1 MNGGTWKKVG
11 SWLREHLG
19 QIVGGILLAGSAGWT
34 LTVVHPPQS
43 DAERAIIAI
52 TATILGLC
60 LGVILDYLRDIRRL
74 SLKPPLKVYPDQSS
88 SDLDLLSFVVQ
99 EKPRTAK
106 LLEYSSATVHGIL
119 SSLVAN
125 SSDIQLLLQ
134 HPEFA
139 VTSQQGDRI
148 CSQIKAYSIE
158 FEEYPQLRIRCYR
171 ERASVRGRKVD
182 ERLIYVGWYRYLT
195 IQAANQP
202 LVETVWGHNNP
213 LISPSSEAKESFN
226 VMNQWFDQVFS
237 QLWENGY
244 TLKEVCND
252 CKNKCSTPP
261 SQEWLDLVSKS

>member
-1 MNGGTWKKVG
+1 MNGLTLKLIG

-19 QIVGGILLAGSAGWT
+19 QILGGILLAGFAGWT
-34 LTVVHPPQS
+34 LTVIHP
-43 DAERAIIAI
+43 AESNTEIAIIAI

-60 LGVILDYLRDIRRL
+60 LAFILDYLRDIKRL
-74 SLKPPLKVYPDQSS
+74 SLKPPVKVYPDQSS
-88 SDLDLLSFVVQ
+88 SDIDLLSFIAH
-99 EKPRTAK
+99 EKPRRAK

-125 SSDIQLLLQ
+125 TSDIQLLVQ

-139 VTSQQGDRI
+139 VGSQQRDRI

-171 ERASVRGRKVD
+171 ERASVRGRKFD
-182 ERLIYVGWYRYLT
+182 ERLIYLGWYRYVA
-195 IQAANQP
+195 IQAKNQP

-213 LISPSSEAKESFN
+213 LISPTTEARESFN
-226 VMNQWFDQVFS
+226 MMNEWFDQVFS
-237 QLWENGY
+237 ELWKNGPA
-244 TLKEVCND
+244 LKEVCND

-261 SQEWLDLVSKS
+261 SQGWLDLVSKP